1 MTTQIA
7 IVDPFV
13 KGPAVNCF
21 NGLVNLL
28 GVKATYHMPG
38 PFGVESLL
46 KERDRSQAY
55 IVLGSASHVHENLP
69 WQRPLADFLMEELK
83 NNKPVLGCCFGHQLM
98 CHALGAKVEFIT
110 SDEIKHMGTRA
121 ITITKDFWNFKQG
134 ERFLL
139 GVTHRQVVRDLTNG
153 LLPVGLGMENDLV
166 IHETLPFMGTQAHPE
181 ASDYFCTTDIDN
193 LSSSEIALIQKDGAR
208 LIQRFFQQF
217 KII

>member
-13 KGPAVNCF
+13 KGAAVNCF

-69 WQRPLADFLMEELK
+69 WQRALADFLMEELK

-193 LSSSEIALIQKDGAR
+193 LSSSEIALVQKDGAR

>member
-13 KGPAVNCF
+13 KGPSVNCF

-46 KERDRSQAY
+46 KERNRTTAY

-69 WQRPLADFLMEELK
+69 WHRPLANFLMEELK
-83 NNKPVLGCCFGHQLM
+83 NNKPVLGCCFGHQLV

-110 SDEIKHMGTRA
+110 PEETKHMGTRT
-121 ITITKDFWNFKQG
+121 INITKDFWNFKEG
-134 ERFLL
+134 ESFLL

-153 LLPVGLGMENDLV
+153 LMAVGRGMENDLV
-166 IHETLPFMGTQAHPE
+166 IHESLPFMGTQAHPE
-181 ASDYFCTTDIDN
+181 ASDHFCTTDIDN
-193 LSSSEIALIQKDGAR
+193 LSPPEIAQLQKDGAR
-208 LIQRFFQQF
+208 LIYRFFQHF
-217 KII
+217 KIV